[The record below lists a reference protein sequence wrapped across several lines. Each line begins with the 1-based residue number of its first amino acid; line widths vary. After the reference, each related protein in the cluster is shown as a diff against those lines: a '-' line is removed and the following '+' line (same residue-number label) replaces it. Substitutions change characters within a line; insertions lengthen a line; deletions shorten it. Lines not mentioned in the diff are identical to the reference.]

1 VDPALALTMVPAPTP
16 PAPVT
21 LPNLVPHWKFATDG
35 PIVVSSTED
44 TSTHNPIVSGQPAYV
59 DISVQNLS
67 LVDAG
72 SFSSSLYLDD
82 ESVETLRASDGL
94 SGRFTLTFDDRL
106 LPDMSTGEHTLRLV
120 IDPTNAIA
128 EHDEFDNTYELTL
141 TSFTVP
147 PPTLQP
153 ATFTDAEIDTLIA
166 KLPSAADDRRPVLGD
181 GNSELGSLALELAD
195 VGYYLMTGT
204 STRDERLRILLLDR
218 QDYESWIDTDYV
230 EKFATSPVADHASIL
245 ARREKLKT
253 DNPAFKT
260 RDQGRVIL
268 VVDAERPFA
277 DVLSSLAHELGHA
290 NQDFQHPEQATVN
303 GNDAL
308 DGIQEAQAQQ
318 FERAF
323 WLTLEARLG
332 TPLMAYPTHAAFIS
346 VIDAALDGWLAG
358 YPSEEHDR
366 GHLIQWLAVLTDPS
380 LATLKN
386 ELTTTGGLTAAGS
399 LTLFSH
405 LVAIEPANATSY
417 VNGLLAQLTA
427 QLPTIRA
434 LAEARLTAS
443 LPLDGEGL
451 PDLTTVGLATP

>member
-1 VDPALALTMVPAPTP
+1 MPP
-16 PAPVT
+16 PAV
-21 LPNLVPHWKFATDG
+21 
-35 PIVVSSTED
+35 
-44 TSTHNPIVSGQPAYV
+44 
-59 DISVQNLS
+59 
-67 LVDAG
+67 
-72 SFSSSLYLDD
+72 
-82 ESVETLRASDGL
+82 
-94 SGRFTLTFDDRL
+94 
-106 LPDMSTGEHTLRLV
+106 
-120 IDPTNAIA
+120 
-128 EHDEFDNTYELTL
+128 
-141 TSFTVP
+141 
-147 PPTLQP
+147 QP

-166 KLPSAADDRRPVLGD
+166 NLPSAADDRRPVLGE

-204 STRDERLRILLLDR
+204 STRDERLHILLLDR
-218 QDYESWIDTDYV
+218 LAYESWIDADYV
-230 EKFATSPVADHASIL
+230 EKFATSPVVDHPSIL

-260 RDQGRVIL
+260 RHQGRVIL
-268 VVDAERPFA
+268 VVDAERPFT

-332 TPLMAYPTHAAFIS
+332 TPLMAYPTHDAFIS
-346 VIDAALDGWLAG
+346 VIDAALDGWLDG
-358 YPSEEHDR
+358 YPSEEHDL
-366 GHLIQWLAVLTDPS
+366 GHLIQWLAVLTDPA
-380 LATLKN
+380 LASLKN
-386 ELTTTGGLTAAGS
+386 DLTTTGGLSAAGS

-405 LVAIEPANATSY
+405 LVAVEPANATSY
-417 VNGLLAQLTA
+417 VNGLLAELSA

-443 LPLDGEGL
+443 LSLDGEGL